1 MGVGEIHI
9 YLQNTG
15 ITVQVGR
22 GQLTEKK
29 TSPPPLKAQDKTAF
43 YTWDRSIQ
51 SRR

>member
-29 TSPPPLKAQDKTAF
+29 NKSSPSESTGQD
-43 YTWDRSIQ
+43 SILHLG
-51 SRR
+51 